1 MASLKKMQVDLDM
14 IMLHESRSAS
24 HIELLICEAKLILS
38 YIRELQKDFT
48 ALEVERLQKKEEEK
62 ANDG

>member
-1 MASLKKMQVDLDM
+1 MPSLKKMRVNLDM
-14 IMLHESRSAS
+14 IMLHEGRSIS

-38 YIRELQKDFT
+38 YIRELQKDLT
-48 ALEVERLQKKEEEK
+48 ELEVERLQKKDGEK